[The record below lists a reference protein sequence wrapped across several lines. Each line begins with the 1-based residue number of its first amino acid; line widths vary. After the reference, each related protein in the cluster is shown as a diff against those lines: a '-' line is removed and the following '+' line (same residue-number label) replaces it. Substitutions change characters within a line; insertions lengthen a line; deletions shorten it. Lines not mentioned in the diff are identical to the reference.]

1 LKTIQKGQ
9 PERLLNESYMSSDTL
24 FRMFQHEI
32 SVTIPIHWH
41 EFFEIAFVSSGEGT
55 HILNGTSYPLRRGA
69 LFLLSP
75 ADFHEIIAAPG
86 SVVKLY
92 NMIFSERALKEDLYY
107 EAFQHA
113 SKLHYLFPEDQ
124 CTAIE
129 ADFERIRQELNGRP
143 RFGSTIIVQGA
154 LEKIIIELARA
165 LRVSSAEGALQG
177 SRGHRQLGSGDSYT
191 RQFANGEGPLQTVV
205 RKTLTYIQHHFRE
218 SITLRDAAQQAGL
231 SPNYY
236 SECFHKQF
244 GLSFQSYLQELRL
257 QFAASLL
264 RVSELPITEIC
275 FAAGFNTLSHFE
287 RLFKRRFGHSPRAFR
302 RMPD

>member
-9 PERLLNESYMSSDTL
+9 PERLLNKSYMSSDTL

-32 SVTIPIHWH
+32 SVTISIHWH

-55 HILNGTSYPLRRGA
+55 HVLNGTSYPLRRGA

-107 EAFQHA
+107 EAFQHD
-113 SKLHYLFPEDQ
+113 SELHYLFAEDQ

-129 ADFERIRQELNGRP
+129 ADFERIRQELDGSP
-143 RFGSTIIVQGA
+143 EFGSTIIVQGI
-154 LEKIIIELARA
+154 LEKIIIDLARA
-165 LRVSSAEGALQG
+165 LKASPVVGESVEAE
-177 SRGHRQLGSGDSYT
+177 GHRQLRSGPST
-191 RQFANGEGPLQTVV
+191 ARQSAYGDGPLQAVV
-205 RKTLTYIQHHFRE
+205 RKSLTYIQHHFRE
-218 SITLRDAAQQAGL
+218 SLTLRDAAQQAGL

-287 RLFKRRFGHSPRAFR
+287 RLFKRRFGQSPRAFR